1 VSISAIYPTSLL
13 LTSCYSVD
21 DDVALRNKVD
31 EAMAVYDAYM
41 KERGPKDGANGTGEE
56 AGAEAT
62 AA

>member
-1 VSISAIYPTSLL
+1 VSIIEDASSYLL
-13 LTSCYSVD
+13 LTSCHSVD